1 MSDDDQEKKPAGNKF
16 NLLLKLI
23 TKPQR
28 TGQLTT
34 FKSQSRDVWLPH
46 PGTCYA
52 KYYC

>member
-1 MSDDDQEKKPAGNKF
+1 MMTKKKKPVGNKF

-23 TKPQR
+23 TKPQL

-34 FKSQSRDVWLPH
+34 FKSQSTDLWLSH
-46 PGTCYA
+46 RGACYA